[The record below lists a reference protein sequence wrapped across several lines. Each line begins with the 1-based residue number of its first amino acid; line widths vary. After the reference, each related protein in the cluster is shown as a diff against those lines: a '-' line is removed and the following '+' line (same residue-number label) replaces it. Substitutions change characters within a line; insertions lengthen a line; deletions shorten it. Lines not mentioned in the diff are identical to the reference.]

1 MSINPVEATAAIADS
16 YFSYL
21 TTTFRFRDKD
31 LQEQLKR
38 VLHNRHSFVNGP
50 ILEATAEFKK
60 GASISQLIVK
70 GIMSPEFNQLA
81 SNEFPLHRPL
91 YLHQEEALRKVIVNQ
106 RNIVVATGTGSGK
119 TEAFLL
125 PIINH
130 LMREKEQGQLG
141 PGVRALLLY
150 PMNALANDQVGRLRV
165 LLHNYPAITFGRYT
179 GETEEKTR
187 IARDKYR
194 LLNKSEPIEN
204 ELISREQMRETP
216 PHILLTNYAMLEY
229 LLLRPDDNVFFDG
242 KNAGHWRYIVID
254 EAHTFGGAKGIEM
267 AMLIRRLKD
276 RVQMDNSENR
286 IQCIATS
293 ATLGRGRKDAEEVTR
308 FATQLFGESF
318 AWQEGDIRHQDVV
331 YAKREQMVEKG
342 AGWGK
347 PEPEL
352 YISWQKII
360 NHSPPADIIS
370 ELMLSGEKWGVPEQI
385 LTRAHSQSGSNWSAF
400 LFAALKG
407 DRNLIRLQR
416 ELQENPCHLQ
426 EMADRIFRAGA
437 QSLYTLVAL
446 VDLTNQ
452 ARPDKDSQ
460 SLLPARYH
468 VFVRAIEG
476 AYLSLLPT
484 RELYL
489 ERYEEIKKDS
499 SVYKVFEAASC
510 RGCGATYL
518 AGSVQVDSEGRQILE
533 QYTPE
538 SKELEYFLLLGR
550 EEEIAEMDE
559 DDEVNFFG
567 SVPEMGH
574 AERYII
580 CALCGAIERED
591 ALHTPCN
598 CGLQYYFHLLRIPGK
613 ASTCP
618 ACGKRSP
625 QGMIWRFLTG
635 TDATASV
642 LATTLYQQLE
652 SESRTPELDMT
663 STTRELDEWG
673 PPGTTD
679 NESIE
684 SQEMRKLLVFS
695 DSRQDA
701 AFFAPY
707 FDRTYNQILR
717 RNLILKSLQERQE
730 EARQNKWRLQDL
742 IRPIVQEAEQSGVFS
757 RRQSIQEK
765 QDEVWKWLFYELL
778 ALDRRINLE
787 GMGLLGFAVEQ
798 PDEWRAPPPLLRA
811 PWQLTEAEVWTLF
824 QVLLGYLR
832 QQGVISFPEQVLP
845 DDDFFK
851 PRNREF
857 YFRSYS
863 DSKSRRKGI
872 LGWNPQTINSRLDYL
887 LRLAARLNPNIGEDE
902 CRVVLDNIWNR
913 SLQHSFWKPY
923 IAERYIDGEG
933 TVYQLSHDIWK
944 LCSSLL
950 DDSLQWYICNRC
962 QTLSLHNI
970 SGTCPSYRCSGTLQP
985 CEPENLFK
993 DNHYFRLYHE
1003 IMPKKMVAREHTAQL
1018 TSRVAGELQNQF
1030 SKGEINVLSCSTTF
1044 ELGVDVGELETVFM
1058 RNVPPSAANYIQRA
1072 GRAGRRTSATAY
1084 VLTYAQR
1091 RSHDLDYYREPG
1103 NMVMGKIGVPHFTL
1117 ENSKII
1123 SRHINAVALAAF
1135 WKKERE
1141 LFGKVRN
1148 FFFED
1153 NFGPDVFHDYL
1164 NQQPSVLL
1172 ESIKN
1177 VVPQQLWEK
1186 MGIAEWGWVEP
1197 LFDNETGLL
1206 ARAAAE
1212 AVNDIA
1218 ELELLKEESY
1228 REGKSNVDYYT
1239 RLINTIK
1246 DKNLINYLASKNV
1259 LPKYG
1264 FPVDVVE
1271 LSVMHHLE
1279 EARGLQ
1285 LERDLRIALS
1295 EYAPGSQVVAAGKL
1309 WTSRFIKRIANKEWE
1324 SYHYA
1329 ICDQCQNYYR
1339 VRKDLVPEFSECP
1352 VCGVAFAQ
1360 TGTFI
1365 IPAFGFVASPDQPGK
1380 PGDSRPDKTYSTRVY
1395 FSGEGDGEAK
1405 ELVKLGQVKLIAT
1418 PVSHGKL
1425 AVINNAGGHGFK
1437 VCQRCGFAITW
1448 FEKNPRGK
1456 HTTPNRRKCDGKL
1469 TTQLSLGH
1477 EFQTDVLKLSFTG
1490 YQNREE
1496 AFWLSLLYAL
1506 LEGASLALDIER
1518 DDLDGC
1524 LYRVAGNPYSPQ
1536 LIFYDDVPGGAGHV
1550 HRISN
1555 RAELMKI
1562 LHTSLNRLQRCECGG
1577 QEGHTS
1583 CYGCLRNYRNQ
1594 FCHDKLD
1601 RRLVID
1607 FLQHI
1612 LA

>member
-1 MSINPVEATAAIADS
+1 MSINPVEATTAIGDS

-21 TTTFRFRDKD
+21 TTTFRFQDNS

-38 VLHNRHSFVNGP
+38 ILHNRNSFVNGP

-60 GASISQLIVK
+60 GASLSQLIAEK
-70 GIMSPEFNQLA
+70 ILSSEFNKLV
-81 SNEFPLHRPL
+81 SKEFPLHRPL

-130 LMREKEQGQLG
+130 LMQEKEQGQLG

-150 PMNALANDQVGRLRV
+150 PMNALANDQMGRLRE
-165 LLHNYPAITFGRYT
+165 LLRNYPAITFGRYT

-187 IARDKYR
+187 DARNEYR
-194 LLNKSEPIEN
+194 ILSKSKLIEN

-242 KNAGHWRYIVID
+242 KDAGHWRYIVID

-267 AMLIRRLKD
+267 AMLLRRLKE
-276 RVQMDNSENR
+276 RVQKNSGNR

-293 ATLGRGRKDAEEVTR
+293 ATLGDGRKDAAEVTR
-308 FATQLFGESF
+308 FATQLFGEPF
-318 AWQEGDIRHQDVV
+318 TWQEGDSRPQDVV
-331 YAKREQMVEKG
+331 YAEREQMVEKG
-342 AGWGK
+342 MGWGK
-347 PEPEL
+347 PDPEL
-352 YISWQKII
+352 YIKWQKII
-360 NHSPPADIIS
+360 NHSPSKDIVR
-370 ELMLSGEKWGVPEQI
+370 ELMLGGEKWGVPEQI
-385 LTRAHSQSGSNWSAF
+385 MTRAHRHSDSNWPVF
-400 LFAALKG
+400 LFETLKG
-407 DRNLIRLQR
+407 DQNLIRLQR
-416 ELQENPCHLQ
+416 ELQETPYHLR
-426 EMADRIFRAGA
+426 EMAKRIFQTNA
-437 QSLYTLVAL
+437 QSLDALVAL
-446 VDLTNQ
+446 VDLANQ
-452 ARPDKDSQ
+452 ARLGKDSQ
-460 SLLPARYH
+460 PLLPARYH

-489 ERYEEIKKDS
+489 ERYEKIEKGGR
-499 SVYKVFEAASC
+499 VYKVFEAASC

-518 AGSVQVDSEGRQILE
+518 AGSIQVDSEGKQILQ

-538 SKELEYFLLLGR
+538 SEELEYFLLLGQ
-550 EEEIAEMDE
+550 EEEIAELDE
-559 DDEVNFFG
+559 DDEVNFSG
-567 SVPEMGH
+567 TVPELKH
-574 AERYII
+574 TEHYIL
-580 CALCGAIERED
+580 CALCGAIGMEG

-625 QGMIWRFLTG
+625 HGMVWRFLTG

-642 LATTLYQQLE
+642 LTTTLYQQLE
-652 SESRTPELDMT
+652 PESGTPELVVNSEEQEDGWGPV
-663 STTRELDEWG
+663 STTN
-673 PPGTTD
+673 T
-679 NESIE
+679 ESTE
-684 SQEMRKLLVFS
+684 SQELRKLLVFS

-707 FDRTYNQILR
+707 FDRTYNRILR
-717 RNLILKSLQERQE
+717 RNLIIRSLQERRE
-730 EARQNKWRLQDL
+730 EARENQWRFQDL
-742 IRPIVQEAEQSGVFS
+742 VRPVVQQAEQSGVFS
-757 RRQSIQEK
+757 RRQSVQEK

-778 ALDRRINLE
+778 SLDRRINLE
-787 GMGLLGFAVEQ
+787 GMGLLGFAVEK
-798 PDEWRAPPPLLRA
+798 PDAWRAPPPLLRD
-811 PWQLTEAEVWTLF
+811 PWQLTEGEVWTLF
-824 QVLLGYLR
+824 QVLMGYLR
-832 QQGVISFPEQVLP
+832 KQGVIAFPEQVLP
-845 DDDFFK
+845 DDEFFK

-863 DSKSRRKGI
+863 DSKSRKKGI

-887 LRLAARLNPNIGEDE
+887 LRLAARINPNIDEKE
-902 CRVVLDNIWNR
+902 CRLVLDNIWNR
-913 SLQHSFWKPY
+913 SMQYPFWKPY
-923 IAERYIDGEG
+923 IAEKYIEGEG
-933 TVYQLSHDIWK
+933 TVYQLNHDIWQ
-944 LCSSLL
+944 LCSSLI
-950 DDSLQWYICNRC
+950 DNSLQWYICNRC
-962 QTLSLHNI
+962 QTLTLHNI
-970 SGTCPSYRCSGTLQP
+970 RGTCPSYRCSGTLQP
-985 CEPENLFK
+985 CEPETLFK
-993 DNHYFRLYHE
+993 DNHYFRLYHD
-1003 IMPKKMVAREHTAQL
+1003 IIPKKMVAQEHTAQL
-1018 TSRVAGELQNQF
+1018 TSQVAGKLQNQF
-1030 SKGEINVLSCSTTF
+1030 NKGEVNVLSCSTTF

-1091 RSHDLDYYREPG
+1091 RSHDLDYYREPD

-1123 SRHINAVALAAF
+1123 SRHINAVALSAF

-1148 FFFED
+1148 FFFGD
-1153 NFGPDVFHDYL
+1153 DFGPDVFHEYL
-1164 NQQPSVLL
+1164 KQQPASLL
-1172 ESIKN
+1172 DSIKN
-1177 VVPQQLWEK
+1177 VVPQQLWGEL
-1186 MGIAEWGWVEP
+1186 GILEWGWVEP
-1197 LFDNETGLL
+1197 LFDNESGVL

-1212 AVNDIA
+1212 AVNDIV
-1218 ELELLKEESY
+1218 ELELLREESY
-1228 REGKSNVDYYT
+1228 QEGKGNVDYYT

-1271 LSVMHHLE
+1271 LSVMHHID

-1309 WTSRFIKRIANKEWE
+1309 WTSRFIKRLANKEWE

-1329 ICDQCQNYYR
+1329 ICDHCQNYYR

-1352 VCGVAFAQ
+1352 VCGQAFAQ
-1360 TGTFI
+1360 SGIFI
-1365 IPAFGFVASPDQPGK
+1365 IPAFGFVASPDRPDK
-1380 PGDSRPDKTYSTRVY
+1380 PGENRPDKTYSTRVY
-1395 FSGEGDGEAK
+1395 FSGEGEGEAR
-1405 ELVKLGQVKLIAT
+1405 EIVKLGPTRLIAT
-1418 PVSHGKL
+1418 PVFHGKL

-1437 VCQRCGFAITW
+1437 ICRRCGFAVTW
-1448 FEKNPRGK
+1448 FEKSPRGH

-1469 TTQLSLGH
+1469 ITQLALGH
-1477 EFQTDVLKLSFTG
+1477 EFQTDVLKLSFEG
-1490 YQNREE
+1490 YQNSEE

-1550 HRISN
+1550 HRMSS
-1555 RAELMKI
+1555 REELMKI
-1562 LHTSLNRLQRCECGG
+1562 LHTSLNRLEKCECGG
-1577 QEGHTS
+1577 WEGHTS
-1583 CYGCLRNYRNQ
+1583 CSGCLRNYRNQ

-1607 FLQHI
+1607 FLRHI